1 MPHDLVITGGTVVD
15 GTGGATVRADVA
27 VDGDRI
33 TAVGPPAAVGEGR
46 RRIDAEGAVVTP
58 GFVDVH
64 THYDGQATWD
74 GSITPS
80 AWHGVTTVV
89 MGNCGV
95 GFAPVRQSDHNVLV
109 ELMEGVEDIP
119 GTALHEGLEWDWE
132 TFPEY
137 LDALERRPRDLDV
150 AAQLPH
156 GALRLYVM
164 GERGAA
170 REPATDDEVIEM
182 ARLAGEAV
190 DAGALGFTTSRT
202 RNHRTSRGDWTPT
215 LTAAAGELAGIA
227 QGLGAVGKGVLQ
239 VVSDFTEPEE
249 EVGTVLGMAEASG
262 RPLSISLSQ
271 TSTRPEGWRSLLDA
285 ISAACDRGLAVSAQV
300 AARPVG
306 ILLGLDATIN
316 PLGASPTARSVGADL
331 PTLRRSEVRA
341 TILEEMAER
350 SPLFA
355 WDHVFRLGDPP
366 DYEPPPH
373 ASIAA
378 EASRCGVPP
387 EELVY
392 DAALADDGR
401 GLLYVPFL
409 NYADGD
415 LEAVRAML
423 THPHAVLGLADGGA
437 HVGTICDGSFPTTML
452 THWVRDRSRGERLP
466 LAHVVAM
473 QTSRTARLVGLLDRG
488 VIAPGMRADLNV
500 IDMDG
505 LRLRRPTIVH
515 DLPAGGRRFVQRA
528 DGYLHTIVAGEETY
542 ADGEATGARPGRLAR
557 GSQPGPNGSHRSAS
571 GSQGSGR

>member
-15 GTGGATVRADVA
+15 GTGAPPRRADVA

-33 TAVGPPAAVGEGR
+33 TAVGHGSDIGAGR
-46 RRIDAEGAVVTP
+46 RQIDADGAVVTP

-74 GSITPS
+74 ERMTPS

-95 GFAPVRQSDHNVLV
+95 GFAPVRSSDHDVLV

-119 GTALHEGLEWDWE
+119 GTALHEGLTWDWE
-132 TFPEY
+132 SFPDY
-137 LDALERRPRDLDV
+137 LDALDRQRRDIDV

-170 REPATDDEVIEM
+170 REPATDDEVAEM

-190 DAGALGFTTSRT
+190 DAGAMGFTTSRT

-215 LTAAAGELAGIA
+215 LTAAASELAGIA
-227 QGLGAVGKGVLQ
+227 DGLGSVGKGVLQ
-239 VVSDFTEPEE
+239 VVSDFTDPKE
-249 EVGTVLGMAEASG
+249 EVATVLGMAESSG
-262 RPLSISLSQ
+262 RPLSISLTQ
-271 TSTRPEGWRSLLDA
+271 VPTRPEGWRSMLDA
-285 ISAACDRGLAVSAQV
+285 ITAANQRGLDVRAQV

-306 ILLGLDATIN
+306 ILLGLGATFN
-316 PLGASPTARSVGADL
+316 PLGASPTARSIGTDVEA
-331 PTLRRSEVRA
+331 LRRNDVRA
-341 TILEEMAER
+341 TVLSEMAEGR
-350 SPLFA
+350 PLFP
-355 WDHVFRLGDPP
+355 WDHVYRLGDPP
-366 DYEPPPH
+366 DYEPKPES
-373 ASIAA
+373 AIAA
-378 EASRCGVPP
+378 EASRTGVTA

-392 DAALADDGR
+392 DAAIG
-401 GLLYVPFL
+401 GELLYVPFL
-409 NYADGD
+409 TYADGD

-452 THWVRDRSRGERLP
+452 THWVRDRTRGERLP
-466 LAHVVAM
+466 LEHVVAM
-473 QTSRTARLVGLLDRG
+473 QTSRTAELVGLLDRG
-488 VIAPGMRADLNV
+488 TIAPGMRADLNV

-505 LRLRRPTIVH
+505 LRLHSPAIVH

-528 DGYLHTIVAGEETY
+528 DGYMHTIVAGEETY
-542 ADGEATGARPGRLAR
+542 ANGEPTGALPGRLVR
-557 GSQPGPNGSHRSAS
+557 GAQQFGGAQR
-571 GSQGSGR
+571 

>member
-1 MPHDLVITGGTVVD
+1 MPHDLVIAGGTVVD
-15 GTGGATVRADVA
+15 GTGAPPRLADVA

-33 TAVGPPAAVGEGR
+33 TAVGSDVGGAR
-46 RRIDAEGAVVTP
+46 RHVDADGAVVTP

-74 GSITPS
+74 ERMTPS

-95 GFAPVRQSDHNVLV
+95 GFAPVRPSDHDTLV

-119 GTALHEGLEWDWE
+119 GTALHEGLSWDWE
-132 TFPEY
+132 SFPDY
-137 LDALERRPRDLDV
+137 LDALERHPRDMDV
-150 AAQLPH
+150 AAQVPH

-170 REPATDDEVIEM
+170 REPATDDEVAEM

-190 DAGALGFTTSRT
+190 EAGALGFTTSRT

-227 QGLGAVGKGVLQ
+227 EGLGSVGKGVLQ
-239 VVSDFTEPEE
+239 VVSDFTDPKE
-249 EVGTVLGMAEASG
+249 EVATVLGMAESSG
-262 RPLSISLSQ
+262 RPLSISLTQ
-271 TSTRPEGWRSLLDA
+271 VSTRSEGWRSLLDA
-285 ISAACDRGLAVSAQV
+285 ISAANDRGLQVKAQV

-306 ILLGLDATIN
+306 ILLGLQSTIN
-316 PLGASPTARSVGADL
+316 PLGASPTARSIGADVGA
-331 PTLRRSEVRA
+331 LRADDIRA
-341 TILEEMAER
+341 TILAEMAGH
-350 SPLFA
+350 SLFP
-355 WDHVFRLGDPP
+355 WEQVFRLGDPP
-366 DYEPPPH
+366 NYEPSPE

-378 EASRCGVPP
+378 EAARAGVAP

-392 DAALADDGR
+392 DAALADE
-401 GLLYVPFL
+401 LLYVPFL

-423 THPHAVLGLADGGA
+423 THPHTVLGLSDGGA

-466 LAHVVAM
+466 LEHVVAM
-473 QTSRTARLVGLLDRG
+473 QTSRTAKLVGFLDRG
-488 VIAPGMRADLNV
+488 VVAPGMRADLNV

-505 LRLRRPTIVH
+505 LRLHSPSIVH
-515 DLPAGGRRFVQRA
+515 DLPAGGRRFVQKA
-528 DGYLHTIVAGEETY
+528 AGYLHTFAAGQETY
-542 ADGEATGARPGRLAR
+542 ANGEPTGALPGRLVR
-557 GSQPGPNGSHRSAS
+557 GSQPAPNGAS
-571 GSQGSGR
+571 L

>member
-1 MPHDLVITGGTVVD
+1 MAHDLVIRGGIVVD
-15 GTGGATVRADVA
+15 GTGAPPRRADVA
-27 VDGDRI
+27 IDGARI
-33 TAVGPPAAVGEGR
+33 TAVGSAADVGDGR
-46 RRIDAEGAVVTP
+46 RRIDADGTVVTP

-74 GSITPS
+74 DSITPS

-95 GFAPVRQSDHNVLV
+95 GFAPVRPTDHDVLV

-119 GTALHEGLEWDWE
+119 GTALHEGLQWDWE
-132 TFPEY
+132 SFPQY
-137 LDALERRPRDLDV
+137 LDALERQPRDVDV

-170 REPATDDEVIEM
+170 REPATDDEVAEM
-182 ARLAGEAV
+182 ARLASEAM
-190 DAGALGFTTSRT
+190 DAGAMGFTTSRT

-215 LTAAAGELAGIA
+215 LTAAASELAGIA

-239 VVSDFTEPEE
+239 VVSDFTDPRE
-249 EVGTVLGMAEASG
+249 EVATVVGMAEASG

-271 TSTRPEGWRSLLDA
+271 VPTKPEGWRSLLAA
-285 ISAACDRGLAVSAQV
+285 IAAANERGLTVSAQV

-306 ILLGLDATIN
+306 ILLGLQATIN
-316 PLGASPTARSVGADL
+316 HLGASATARSLGADVDA
-331 PTLRRSEVRA
+331 LRRDDVRA
-341 TILEEMAER
+341 TILDEMHSRA
-350 SPLFA
+350 PLFP
-355 WDHVFRLGDPP
+355 WDQVFRLADPP
-366 DYEPPPH
+366 DYEPPPE
-373 ASIAA
+373 ASVAA
-378 EASRCGVPP
+378 EAARTGVTA

-392 DAALADDGR
+392 DAALADGGQ

-423 THPHAVLGLADGGA
+423 TDPHAVLGLSDGGA

-452 THWVRDRSRGERLP
+452 THWARDRSRGERLP
-466 LAHVVAM
+466 LEHVVAM

-488 VIAPGMRADLNV
+488 VLAPGMRADVNV
-500 IDMDG
+500 VDMDG
-505 LRLRRPTIVH
+505 LRLHRPEIVH

-528 DGYLHTIVAGEETY
+528 DGYRHTIVAGEETY
-542 ADGEATGARPGRLAR
+542 ADGDPTGARPGRLVRGAR
-557 GSQPGPNGSHRSAS
+557 A
-571 GSQGSGR
+571 

>member
-1 MPHDLVITGGTVVD
+1 MTHDLVIAGGTVVD
-15 GTGGATVRADVA
+15 GTGAPPRPADVG

-33 TAVGPPAAVGEGR
+33 TAVGTAAEVGQGR
-46 RRIDAEGAVVTP
+46 RRIDADGAVVTP

-74 GSITPS
+74 ERITPS

-89 MGNCGV
+89 MSNCGV
-95 GFAPVRQSDHNVLV
+95 GFAPVRPSDHNVLV

-119 GTALHEGLEWDWE
+119 GTALHEGLAWDWE
-132 TFPEY
+132 SFPDY
-137 LDALERRPRDLDV
+137 LDALERHPRDVDV
-150 AAQLPH
+150 AAQVPH

-164 GERGAA
+164 GDRGAA
-170 REPATDDEVIEM
+170 RDPATDEEVAEM

-215 LTAAAGELAGIA
+215 LTAAASELAGIA
-227 QGLGAVGKGVLQ
+227 QGLAAVDKGVLQ
-239 VVSDFTEPEE
+239 VVSDFTDPREE
-249 EVGTVLGMAEASG
+249 LASVLGMAEASG
-262 RPLSISLSQ
+262 RPLSISLTQ
-271 TSTRPEGWRSLLDA
+271 VDTRPEGWRSLLDA
-285 ISAACDRGLAVSAQV
+285 ISAANERDVRVTAQV

-306 ILLGLDATIN
+306 VLLGLQATIN
-316 PLGASPTARSVGADL
+316 PLGASPTARSIGADVEA
-331 PTLRRSEVRA
+331 LRRDDVRA
-341 TILEEMAER
+341 TILAEMGGR
-350 SPLFA
+350 PPLFP

-366 DYEPPPH
+366 DYEPPPD
-373 ASIAA
+373 ANIAA
-378 EASRCGVPP
+378 EAARAGVAT

-452 THWVRDRSRGERLP
+452 THWVRDRTRGERLP
-466 LAHVVAM
+466 LEHVVAM
-473 QTSRTARLVGLLDRG
+473 QTSRTAALVGLLDRG
-488 VIAPGMRADLNV
+488 AVAPGMRADLNV

-505 LRLRRPTIVH
+505 LRLHAPAIVH

-542 ADGEATGARPGRLAR
+542 ANGEPTSALPGRLVR
-557 GSQPGPNGSHRSAS
+557 GSQPAPNGAS
-571 GSQGSGR
+571 

>member
-1 MPHDLVITGGTVVD
+1 MPHDLVIAGGTVVD
-15 GTGGATVRADVA
+15 GTGAPPRLADVA

-33 TAVGPPAAVGEGR
+33 TAVGSDVGPAR
-46 RRIDAEGAVVTP
+46 RRIDADGAVVTP

-74 GSITPS
+74 ERMTPS

-95 GFAPVRQSDHNVLV
+95 GFAPVRPSDHDTLV

-119 GTALHEGLEWDWE
+119 GTALHEGLSWDWE
-132 TFPEY
+132 SFPDY
-137 LDALERRPRDLDV
+137 LDALERHPRDMDV
-150 AAQLPH
+150 AAQVPH

-170 REPATDDEVIEM
+170 REPATDDEVAEM

-190 DAGALGFTTSRT
+190 EAGALGFTTSRT

-227 QGLGAVGKGVLQ
+227 EGLGSVGKGVLQ
-239 VVSDFTEPEE
+239 VVSDFTDPKE
-249 EVGTVLGMAEASG
+249 EVATVLGMAESSG
-262 RPLSISLSQ
+262 RPLSISLTQ
-271 TSTRPEGWRSLLDA
+271 VSTRSEGWRSLLDA
-285 ISAACDRGLAVSAQV
+285 ISAANERGLQVKAQV

-306 ILLGLDATIN
+306 ILLGLQSTIN
-316 PLGASPTARSVGADL
+316 PLGASPTARSIGADVGA
-331 PTLRRSEVRA
+331 LRADDIRA
-341 TILEEMAER
+341 TILAEMAGH
-350 SPLFA
+350 SLFP
-355 WDHVFRLGDPP
+355 WEQVFRLGDPP
-366 DYEPPPH
+366 NYEPSPE

-378 EASRCGVPP
+378 EAARAGVAP

-392 DAALADDGR
+392 DAALADE
-401 GLLYVPFL
+401 LLYVPFL

-423 THPHAVLGLADGGA
+423 THPHTVLGLSDGGA

-466 LAHVVAM
+466 LEHVVAM
-473 QTSRTARLVGLLDRG
+473 QTSRTAKLVGFLDRG
-488 VIAPGMRADLNV
+488 VVAPGMRADLNV

-505 LRLRRPTIVH
+505 LRLHSPSIVH
-515 DLPAGGRRFVQRA
+515 DLPAGGRRFVQKA
-528 DGYLHTIVAGEETY
+528 AGYLHTFAAGQETY
-542 ADGEATGARPGRLAR
+542 ANGEPTGALPGRLVR
-557 GSQPGPNGSHRSAS
+557 GSQPAPNGAS
-571 GSQGSGR
+571 R

>member
-1 MPHDLVITGGTVVD
+1 MPHDLVITGATVVD
-15 GTGGATVRADVA
+15 GTGAPPRRADVA

-33 TAVGPPAAVGEGR
+33 TAVGNGAGVGEAS
-46 RRIDAEGAVVTP
+46 RRIDADGAVVTP

-74 GSITPS
+74 DRITPS

-95 GFAPVRQSDHNVLV
+95 GFAPVRPSDHDVLV

-119 GTALHEGLEWDWE
+119 GTALHEGLAWNWE
-132 TFPEY
+132 SFPDY
-137 LDALERRPRDLDV
+137 LDALERQPRDIDV
-150 AAQLPH
+150 AAQVPH
-156 GALRLYVM
+156 GALRLFVM
-164 GERGAA
+164 GDRGAA
-170 REPATDDEVIEM
+170 RDPATEEEVNEM

-215 LTAAAGELAGIA
+215 LTAAASELAGIA
-227 QGLGAVGKGVLQ
+227 DGLAAVDKGVLQ
-239 VVSDFTEPEE
+239 VVSDFTDPREE
-249 EVGTVLGMAEASG
+249 LATVLGMAEASG
-262 RPLSISLSQ
+262 RPLSISLTQ
-271 TSTRPEGWRSLLDA
+271 VPTRPEGWRSLLDA
-285 ISAACDRGLAVSAQV
+285 VTAANDRGVNVTAQV
-300 AARPVG
+300 AARAVG
-306 ILLGLDATIN
+306 ILLGLGGTIN
-316 PLGASPTARSVGADL
+316 PLGASVTARSIGADVEA
-331 PTLRRSEVRA
+331 LRRHDVRA
-341 TILEEMAER
+341 TVLAEMAAG
-350 SPLFA
+350 SPLFP
-355 WDHVFRLGDPP
+355 WEHVFRLGDPP
-366 DYEPPPH
+366 DYEPLPE

-378 EASRCGVPP
+378 EAERTGIPA

-392 DAALADDGR
+392 DAALADDGQ

-423 THPHAVLGLADGGA
+423 VHPHAVLGLSDGGA

-452 THWVRDRSRGERLP
+452 THWVRDRTRGERLP
-466 LAHVVAM
+466 IEHVVAM

-488 VIAPGMRADLNV
+488 VVAPGMRADLNV

-505 LRLRRPTIVH
+505 LRLRTPTIVH

-542 ADGEATGARPGRLAR
+542 ANGEPTGARPGRLVR
-557 GSQPGPNGSHRSAS
+557 GHQPSPNGAVR
-571 GSQGSGR
+571 

>member
-1 MPHDLVITGGTVVD
+1 MPHDLVIAGGTVVD
-15 GTGGATVRADVA
+15 GTGAPPRRADVA

-33 TAVGPPAAVGEGR
+33 TEVSNGKGVGAGR
-46 RRIDAEGAVVTP
+46 RTIDADGAVVTP

-74 GSITPS
+74 ERITPS

-89 MGNCGV
+89 MSNCGV
-95 GFAPVRQSDHNVLV
+95 GFAPVRPADHDVLV

-132 TFPEY
+132 SFPDY
-137 LDALERRPRDLDV
+137 LDALERRRRDIDV
-150 AAQLPH
+150 AAQVPH
-156 GALRLYVM
+156 GALRLFVM

-170 REPATDDEVIEM
+170 REPATEEEVAEM

-215 LTAAAGELAGIA
+215 LTAAASELAGIA
-227 QGLGAVGKGVLQ
+227 QGLAAVDKGVLQ
-239 VVSDFTEPEE
+239 VVSDFTDPRE
-249 EVGTVLGMAEASG
+249 EVATVLGMAEASG

-271 TSTRPEGWRSLLDA
+271 VPTRPEGWRSLLDA
-285 ISAACDRGLAVSAQV
+285 ITAANDRGLAVSAQV

-306 ILLGLDATIN
+306 ILLGLGATIN
-316 PLGASPTARSVGADL
+316 PLGASPTARSLGADVEA
-331 PTLRRSEVRA
+331 LRRDDVRA
-341 TILEEMAER
+341 TILSEMGGH
-350 SPLFA
+350 SPLFP
-355 WDHVFRLGDPP
+355 WDHVFYLGDPP
-366 DYEPPPH
+366 DYEPPPET
-373 ASIAA
+373 SIAA
-378 EASRCGVPP
+378 TAARTGTPA

-392 DAALADDGR
+392 DAALADNGN

-452 THWVRDRSRGERLP
+452 THWVRDRTRGERLP
-466 LAHVVAM
+466 LEHVVAM
-473 QTSRTARLVGLLDRG
+473 QTSRTAKMVGLLDRG
-488 VIAPGMRADLNV
+488 VVAPGMRADLNV
-500 IDMDG
+500 IDMEG
-505 LRLRRPTIVH
+505 LRLHRPTIVH

-542 ADGEATGARPGRLAR
+542 TGGEPTDALPGRLVR
-557 GSQPGPNGSHRSAS
+557 GHQPSPNGGPR
-571 GSQGSGR
+571 

>member
-1 MPHDLVITGGTVVD
+1 MPHDLVIRGGTVVD
-15 GTGGATVRADVA
+15 GTGAPPRSADVA

-33 TAVGPPAAVGEGR
+33 TAVRTAAEIGAGR
-46 RRIDAEGAVVTP
+46 RRIDADGAVVTP

-74 GSITPS
+74 ERMTPS

-95 GFAPVRQSDHNVLV
+95 GFAPVRSSDHDVLV

-119 GTALHEGLEWDWE
+119 GTALHEGLAWDWE
-132 TFPEY
+132 SFPDY
-137 LDALERRPRDLDV
+137 LDALDRQQRDIDV

-170 REPATDDEVIEM
+170 REPATDDEVAEM

-190 DAGALGFTTSRT
+190 DAGAMGFTTSRT

-215 LTAAAGELAGIA
+215 LTAAASELAGIA
-227 QGLGAVGKGVLQ
+227 DGLGSVGKGVLQ
-239 VVSDFTEPEE
+239 VVSDFTDPKE
-249 EVGTVLGMAEASG
+249 EVATVLGMAESSG
-262 RPLSISLSQ
+262 RPLSISLTQ
-271 TSTRPEGWRSLLDA
+271 VPTRPQGWRSMLDA
-285 ISAACDRGLAVSAQV
+285 ITAANQRGLDVRAQV

-306 ILLGLDATIN
+306 ILLGLGATIN
-316 PLGASPTARSVGADL
+316 PLGASPTARSIGTDVEA
-331 PTLRRSEVRA
+331 LRRNDVRA
-341 TILEEMAER
+341 TVLSEMAEGR
-350 SPLFA
+350 PLFP
-355 WDHVFRLGDPP
+355 WDHVYRLGDPP
-366 DYEPPPH
+366 DYEPEPE
-373 ASIAA
+373 STIAA
-378 EASRCGVPP
+378 EASRTGVTA

-392 DAALADDGR
+392 DAAIG
-401 GLLYVPFL
+401 GELLYVPFL

-452 THWVRDRSRGERLP
+452 THWVRDRTRGERLP
-466 LAHVVAM
+466 LEHVVAM
-473 QTSRTARLVGLLDRG
+473 QTSRTAELVGLLDRG
-488 VIAPGMRADLNV
+488 TIAPGMRADLNV

-505 LRLRRPTIVH
+505 VRLHSPAIVH

-528 DGYLHTIVAGEETY
+528 DGYMHTIVAGEETY
-542 ADGEATGARPGRLAR
+542 ADGKPTGALPGRLVR
-557 GSQPGPNGSHRSAS
+557 GAQQLGGAQS
-571 GSQGSGR
+571 

>member
-1 MPHDLVITGGTVVD
+1 MPHDLVIAGGTVVD
-15 GTGGATVRADVA
+15 GTGAPPRRADVA

-33 TAVGPPAAVGEGR
+33 TAVGNSSDIGPTR
-46 RRIDAEGAVVTP
+46 RRIDADGAVVTP

-74 GSITPS
+74 ERMTPS

-95 GFAPVRQSDHNVLV
+95 GFAPVRPTDHDVLV

-119 GTALHEGLEWDWE
+119 GTALHEGLTWDWE
-132 TFPEY
+132 SFPDY
-137 LDALERRPRDLDV
+137 LGALERQRRDVDV
-150 AAQLPH
+150 AAQVPH
-156 GALRLYVM
+156 GALRLFVM

-170 REPATDDEVIEM
+170 REPATDDDVAEM

-215 LTAAAGELAGIA
+215 LTAAASELAGIA
-227 QGLGAVGKGVLQ
+227 DGLGSVGKGVLQ
-239 VVSDFTEPEE
+239 VVSDFTDPRDELSS
-249 EVGTVLGMAEASG
+249 VLGMAESSG

-271 TSTRPEGWRSLLDA
+271 VPTKPEGWRSLLDA
-285 ISAACDRGLAVSAQV
+285 ITAANDRGLTVSAQV

-306 ILLGLDATIN
+306 ILLGLGGTIN
-316 PLGASPTARSVGADL
+316 PLGSSPTARSIGADVEA
-331 PTLRRSEVRA
+331 LRSDDVRA
-341 TILEEMAER
+341 TIRSEMAAGR
-350 SPLFA
+350 PVFP
-355 WDHVFRLGDPP
+355 WDNVYRLGDPP
-366 DYEPPPH
+366 DYEPPPE
-373 ASIAA
+373 ASIAS
-378 EASRCGVPP
+378 EAARTGVSP

-392 DAALADDGR
+392 DTALAGD
-401 GLLYVPFL
+401 LLYVPFL

-452 THWVRDRSRGERLP
+452 THWVRDRTRGDRLP
-466 LAHVVAM
+466 LEHVVAM
-473 QTSRTARLVGLLDRG
+473 QTSRTAGLVGLLDRG

-500 IDMDG
+500 VDMQG
-505 LRLRRPTIVH
+505 LRLHAPAIVH
-515 DLPAGGRRFVQRA
+515 DLPAGGRRYVQRA

-542 ADGEATGARPGRLAR
+542 AGGEPTDALPGRLVR
-557 GSQPGPNGSHRSAS
+557 GHQPSPNGAS
-571 GSQGSGR
+571 

>member
-1 MPHDLVITGGTVVD
+1 MPHDLVIAGGTVVD
-15 GTGGATVRADVA
+15 GTGAPPRRADVA
-27 VDGDRI
+27 VAGDRI
-33 TAVGPPAAVGEGR
+33 TVVGNNSDMGPTR
-46 RRIDAEGAVVTP
+46 RRIDADGAVVTP

-74 GSITPS
+74 ERMTPS

-95 GFAPVRQSDHNVLV
+95 GFAPVRPTDHDVLV

-119 GTALHEGLEWDWE
+119 GTALHEGLTWDWE
-132 TFPEY
+132 SFPDY
-137 LDALERRPRDLDV
+137 LGALERQRRDVDV
-150 AAQLPH
+150 AAQVPH
-156 GALRLYVM
+156 GALRLFVM

-170 REPATDDEVIEM
+170 REPATDDDVAEM

-215 LTAAAGELAGIA
+215 LTAAASELAGIA
-227 QGLGAVGKGVLQ
+227 DGLGSVGKGVLQ
-239 VVSDFTEPEE
+239 VVSDFTDPRDELSS
-249 EVGTVLGMAEASG
+249 VLGMAESSG

-271 TSTRPEGWRSLLDA
+271 VPTKPEGWRSLLDA
-285 ISAACDRGLAVSAQV
+285 ITAANDRGLTVSAQV

-306 ILLGLDATIN
+306 ILLGLGGTIN
-316 PLGASPTARSVGADL
+316 PLGSSPTARSIGADVEA
-331 PTLRRSEVRA
+331 LRSDDVRA
-341 TILEEMAER
+341 TIRSEMAAGR
-350 SPLFA
+350 PVFP
-355 WDHVFRLGDPP
+355 WDNVYRLGDPP
-366 DYEPPPH
+366 DYEPPPE
-373 ASIAA
+373 ASIAS
-378 EASRCGVPP
+378 EAARTGVSP

-392 DAALADDGR
+392 DTALAGD
-401 GLLYVPFL
+401 LLYVPFL

-452 THWVRDRSRGERLP
+452 THWVRDRTRGDRLP
-466 LAHVVAM
+466 LEHVVAM
-473 QTSRTARLVGLLDRG
+473 QTSRTAGLVGLLDRG

-500 IDMDG
+500 VDMQG
-505 LRLRRPTIVH
+505 LRLHAPAIVH
-515 DLPAGGRRFVQRA
+515 DLPAGGRRYVQRA

-542 ADGEATGARPGRLAR
+542 AGGEPTDALPGRLVR
-557 GSQPGPNGSHRSAS
+557 GHQPSPNGAS
-571 GSQGSGR
+571 